1 MPRLMATGWKQSEI
15 ENMLIVLLD
24 HGNNQDVR
32 VFGFYTLNLYM
43 IALNGKYSET
53 TIDLFTNA
61 ISLRAFA
68 YVDMPEAS
76 RVAGDIMCALASG
89 IEIPNI
95 GCGQRS
101 ITGFKEG
108 RASIC
113 PVLQDVKYPINP
125 QGILA
130 LRMLRDMLVLMTYLA
145 SLLPDPQAAHIEYF
159 NCGLI
164 CYKCKPFNFSWQ
176 QFNAIYD
183 IPQSAPLLAMS
194 FLDIRLSLT
203 SMYQLFRRAYLSW
216 IYPSEEEAY
225 KDRHIRR
232 VPVLGLHVFINFML
246 ENLVPHHAYMVSE
259 KEFHMPNLGESIVS
273 GSAANSRRSSDA
285 ESKMATGIETMNTRS
300 YDVLR
305 HVMLDRDVKSAY
317 FFTDILRLSLQ
328 VLPSLETVGFGGD
341 CIDKAELTQV
351 SYDVCLGALTI
362 IRLWLISKEEYRPV
376 HLIPDEENRGTLA
389 GVIGDYLEHVYGLMS
404 WLIDENQWTKQKLI
418 LLYNA
423 LQVHRVVMRLYRHYL
438 PQDLKRRFM
447 GTLHEITLTFLA
459 KPSQLRRDEITLESY
474 PNRALSILTECLIS
488 GWFVLG
494 DPLSV
499 ISMRFKE
506 LYITPTVWTSHLNA
520 WCNVL
525 RALTIARGRHILKVE
540 ERTLLQESM
549 FAGQRQR
556 RGMSK
561 VDEYMAKLQDPT
573 YHLEDTALRDNL
585 DTSTPFSITSN
596 MTWDTMRLVFGCVKT
611 AAKEEVAFT
620 EACAQQDQS
629 TENKLANPQSDYQS
643 KALLKMTQSIYAR
656 IFLSGPKNLTQ
667 LSSKMLSESLNT
679 SQKSLKVPR
688 RTFRKISGGRTK
700 LDSRGRLRP
709 ETANRSRHKDAADT
723 NSDDAVSEPATQ
735 STKALGS
742 HHVWQRIAT
751 PFRRK
756 PQNPM
761 LPTPPEHPGEA
772 VGADNAD
779 YFSGVDLRRSTQSA
793 ESPEQNSHNVATTAL
808 DSAYLKPHAQRSG
821 QSRMPTLAWD
831 DAEDVDAQSDSMV
844 SVHEHEVG
852 GELRAIGPAN
862 MEMVYA
868 GPKSAAKHAHQ
879 QLKLPNR
886 APNLSL
892 QLSDITAFNRH

>member
-1 MPRLMATGWKQSEI
+1 MFKRHAASSSSSWLLSSNHPVLDVNDVDPLPAELGDKTSLPPSFQAPVCPAFIQHLCDGTRSRQHSELGWFNAKSPASIRLSTLIKFADSREPNEIIWVYVRFREMVFSILHATFVQEVEQLNSFSERILSPSVAVMTDLWTPFICLNRLIELMPRLMATGWKQSEI

-76 RVAGDIMCALASG
+76 RVAGDIMCAIASG

-194 FLDIRLSLT
+194 FLDIRSSLT

-328 VLPSLETVGFGGD
+328 VLPSLETEGFGGD
-341 CIDKAELTQV
+341 YIDKAELTQV

-389 GVIGDYLEHVYGLMS
+389 GVIEDYLEHVYGLMS

-474 PNRALSILTECLIS
+474 PNRALSILTE
-488 GWFVLG
+488 
-494 DPLSV
+494 
-499 ISMRFKE
+499 
-506 LYITPTVWTSHLNA
+506 
-520 WCNVL
+520 
-525 RALTIARGRHILKVE
+525 
-540 ERTLLQESM
+540 
-549 FAGQRQR
+549 
-556 RGMSK
+556 
-561 VDEYMAKLQDPT
+561 
-573 YHLEDTALRDNL
+573 
-585 DTSTPFSITSN
+585 
-596 MTWDTMRLVFGCVKT
+596 
-611 AAKEEVAFT
+611 
-620 EACAQQDQS
+620 
-629 TENKLANPQSDYQS
+629 
-643 KALLKMTQSIYAR
+643 
-656 IFLSGPKNLTQ
+656 
-667 LSSKMLSESLNT
+667 
-679 SQKSLKVPR
+679 
-688 RTFRKISGGRTK
+688 
-700 LDSRGRLRP
+700 
-709 ETANRSRHKDAADT
+709 
-723 NSDDAVSEPATQ
+723 
-735 STKALGS
+735 
-742 HHVWQRIAT
+742 
-751 PFRRK
+751 
-756 PQNPM
+756 
-761 LPTPPEHPGEA
+761 
-772 VGADNAD
+772 
-779 YFSGVDLRRSTQSA
+779 
-793 ESPEQNSHNVATTAL
+793 
-808 DSAYLKPHAQRSG
+808 
-821 QSRMPTLAWD
+821 
-831 DAEDVDAQSDSMV
+831 
-844 SVHEHEVG
+844 
-852 GELRAIGPAN
+852 
-862 MEMVYA
+862 
-868 GPKSAAKHAHQ
+868 
-879 QLKLPNR
+879 PNC
-886 APNLSL
+886 S
-892 QLSDITAFNRH
+892 